1 MSKEENRKALLTE
14 TELELM
20 LILWKLEEASV
31 HDVIAALPK
40 SRAMAYTSASTIIR
54 ILEKKGF
61 VANRK
66 EGKAHLYSPTLTKKE
81 YEGRTLGHVMGRLFE
96 STPVALVAR
105 LISDHKLSAQEIT
118 ELKQL
123 LDSQENAQ
131 EKPKRSSTG
140 ASPKKGGK

>member
-1 MSKEENRKALLTE
+1 VDDSSKALLTD

-31 HDVIAALPK
+31 HDVIAALPAT
-40 SRAMAYTSASTIIR
+40 RNMAYTTASTIIR

-66 EGKAHLYSPTLTKKE
+66 LGKAHLYSPTLSKQQ
-81 YEGRTLGHVMGRLFE
+81 YESRTLGHVVGRLFE
-96 STPVALVAR
+96 NTPAALVAR
-105 LISDHKLSAQEIT
+105 LIDDKRLTAEEIA

-123 LDSQENAQ
+123 LNKQADE
-131 EKPKRSSTG
+131 
-140 ASPKKGGK
+140 